1 MAAIGLR
8 EGTLMDKDKA
18 APAEQDPSNSSSPD
32 GGGSTIPKSDN
43 GVWATSTPGK
53 STFEPEE
60 DSPAQ
65 DSGADTAGG
74 PAEKA

>member
-1 MAAIGLR
+1 MSAIGPR

-18 APAEQDPSNSSSPD
+18 TPAEQDPGHGSSPGD
-32 GGGSTIPKSDN
+32 GTTIPKSSN

-60 DSPAQ
+60 DPPAQ
-65 DSGADTAGG
+65 DSGAGPAGG
-74 PAEKA
+74 SGEKA